1 MTQTE
6 FLIIIASIFGASI
19 AANLL
24 MPVLLRNMHKGMPA
38 SNKKVVLDTCALID
52 GRIVDIARAGF
63 VPSKLLIPR
72 PVVRELQFMADQS
85 DPTRRERARF
95 GLDVIKELQQLKGV
109 DVHILPHDSKELVDE
124 QLIALAKQHGAQLYT
139 TDYNL
144 NKVAQVEAVTVL
156 NVNELAQAL
165 RSQFLPGETAHIKL
179 VQAGQ
184 DAHQGVGYLDDGTMV
199 VVENGR
205 KLIGKQVTVTFT
217 RVLQTQAG
225 KMMFASLRD
234 REQNQKPTQQKQPTT
249 KAPVTNQRRRRPF
262 KKGE

>member
-1 MTQTE
+1 MTHNE
-6 FLIIIASIFGASI
+6 FILLILSVFGATV

-24 MPVLLRNMHKGMPA
+24 GSHFLHPA
-38 SNKKVVLDTCALID
+38 TRKTIGGKKVILDTCALID

-63 VPSKLLIPR
+63 VPSQLLIPR
-72 PVVRELQFMADQS
+72 PVVRELQFMADQA

-109 DVHILPHDSKELVDE
+109 DVHILAHDSKELVDE
-124 QLIALAKQHGAQLYT
+124 QLIALAKQYQAQLYT

-165 RSQFLPGETAHIKL
+165 RSRFLPGETHTIKL
-179 VQAGQ
+179 VQTGQ
-184 DAHQGVGYLDDGTMV
+184 DPHQAVGYLDDGTMV
-199 VVENGR
+199 VVEHAR
-205 KLIGKQVTVTFT
+205 KLIGKQVTVVFT

-225 KMMFASLRD
+225 KMMFATVRD
-234 REQNQKPTQQKQPTT
+234 RDQKPDRQQQPSN
-249 KAPVTNQRRRRPF
+249 PNPPNQRRRRQT
-262 KKGE
+262 KRGE